1 MAKQSGLGDNLF
13 CQGVD
18 LTFDI
23 ASIDTMS
30 SPLALIEGTSI
41 KQFAEARI
49 TGHRDG
55 DWQFTS
61 FADVVSGAAAGAEAA
76 LSALPRTDVV
86 ASYFHGSAIGAIAA
100 SGVFKQLNFDPTRDT
115 AGSLMFKTELQG
127 NAFGYDWGEQLT
139 AGIRTDSAA
148 TNGTSIDDSAGAT
161 TPAVPASGT
170 PAVNTSPLPATVTVT
185 GGTGTGN
192 LTQINGVNQ
201 GVFNGTFVVPPNG
214 GTITVNYSVAPT
226 WSPWVYQTTN
236 GASIYLQAFAPFT
249 GTSCTVTVQSSPDNT
264 AWTTVGS
271 AFTAFSGATAQRIGP
286 TAGATVGKW
295 LRVITTGTFTVA
307 SFAVMVARYNTAVAF

>member
-1 MAKQSGLGDNLF
+1 VAKQSGLGDNLF
-13 CQGVD
+13 VQGVD

-61 FADVVSGAAAGAEAA
+61 FADVAGGSAVAAMLA
-76 LSALPRTDVV
+76 LEALPRTDVV
-86 ASYFHGSAIGAIAA
+86 GSYFHGSAIGNIAA
-100 SGVFKQLNFDPTRDT
+100 SGVFKQLNYDPTRDT
-115 AGSLMFKTELQG
+115 SGSITFKTELQG

-139 AGIRTDSAA
+139 AGIRTDVAA

-161 TPAVPASGT
+161 TPGVPLSGT
-170 PAVNTSPLPATVTVT
+170 PVTNTSPLPSTVVVS
-185 GGTGTGN
+185 GGTGTN
-192 LTQINGVNQ
+192 VAINGVAQ
-201 GVFNGTFVVPPNG
+201 GTFDGTYVVPPNG
-214 GTITVNYSVAPT
+214 GTITLTYSVAPT
-226 WSPWVYQTTN
+226 WTWTYQTTN
-236 GASIYLQAFAPFT
+236 GASIYLQAFALT
-249 GTSCTVTVQSSPDNT
+249 GTSCTVTVQSSPDNA
-264 AWTTVGS
+264 AWSTVGS
-271 AFTAFSGATAQRIGP
+271 AFTAFTGITAQRIGP

-295 LRVITTGTFTVA
+295 LRVITTGTFSNA
-307 SFAVMVARYNTAVAF
+307 QFAVMVARYTNAVAF